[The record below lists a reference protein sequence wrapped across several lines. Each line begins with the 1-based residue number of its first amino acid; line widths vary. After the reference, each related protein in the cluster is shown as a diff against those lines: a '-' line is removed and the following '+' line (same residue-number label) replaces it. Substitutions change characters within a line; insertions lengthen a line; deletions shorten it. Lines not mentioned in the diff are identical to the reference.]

1 MPPPWRFGRLRSDPL
16 GGGLALY
23 VRIHSAAKHVCSRP
37 GDVWEMF
44 LASTCIK
51 DAQARAI
58 QKVNQPLLTAYYGTK
73 TGGQK
78 ETLTAKR

>member
-1 MPPPWRFGRLRSDPL
+1 
-16 GGGLALY
+16 
-23 VRIHSAAKHVCSRP
+23 
-37 GDVWEMF
+37 MF

-78 ETLTAKR
+78 KR